1 MPPHSYRC
9 TLGLL
14 FPHNYHAA
22 QTGGFSITS
31 VVGIT
36 AGAGAVVLVVFAIVV
51 VVVIVIMKKS
61 NKHQG
66 KN

>member
-36 AGAGAVVLVVFAIVV
+36 AGAGAVLVVFAIVV